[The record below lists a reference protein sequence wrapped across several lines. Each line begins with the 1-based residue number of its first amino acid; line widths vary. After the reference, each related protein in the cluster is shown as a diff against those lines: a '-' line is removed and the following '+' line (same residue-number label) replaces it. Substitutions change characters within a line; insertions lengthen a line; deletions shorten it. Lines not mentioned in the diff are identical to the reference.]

1 MEGRNG
7 FLEVDT
13 PQGYL
18 IMPSL
23 GHRKLKAKQEIE
35 DDSQEVQKWQCLSS
49 ASSQNLRKKLVSD
62 SLQIFT
68 LSLEI
73 TSKQAWER
81 FLDETA
87 LFCLCSPPG
96 YLLWPGGSQ
105 GGFKHSEKRRK
116 WSKGGQEW
124 RMWRDKLSTRYP
136 QRTWRDNECEK
147 TRTEVTFGEF
157 GNGRRCLG

>member
-13 PQGYL
+13 PQDYL

-23 GHRKLKAKQEIE
+23 GHRKLKVKQEIE

-49 ASSQNLRKKLVSD
+49 ASSQNLR
-62 SLQIFT
+62 
-68 LSLEI
+68 
-73 TSKQAWER
+73 

-87 LFCLCSPPG
+87 LFCLCSLPG

-136 QRTWRDNECEK
+136 QRTWRDKECEK
-147 TRTEVTFGEF
+147 TRTEVTFEEF